1 MKSLKIYKRLVARVF
16 RRRSKPKV
24 VLTLPIVLS
33 RTNSS
38 LYLPHLEVRN
48 GYQGFESE
56 VNGQVSREI
65 LGLQYLNPNST
76 FDTSFLEA
84 DGNSSTEEDDSEEAI
99 PED

>member
-1 MKSLKIYKRLVARVF
+1 MKSLKIYKKLINRVY
-16 RRRSKPKV
+16 RRSKPKV
-24 VLTLPIVLS
+24 ILTLPITLS
-33 RTNSS
+33 RINSS

-56 VNGQVSREI
+56 VNGQVSREV

-84 DGNSSTEEDDSEEAI
+84 DGDSSTEEDFSEKEI
-99 PED
+99 SED

>member
-1 MKSLKIYKRLVARVF
+1 MYKRLIARVF
-16 RRRSKPKV
+16 RRHSKPKV
-24 VLTLPIVLS
+24 VLTLPLTLS
-33 RTNSS
+33 RIKST
-38 LYLPHLEVRN
+38 LYLPHLKVNN

-84 DGNSSTEEDDSEEAI
+84 DGDSSTEEDDSEEEI